1 MMHTWLIRGVS
12 TALLGCLGEAKMK
25 AILMTTTSNT
35 ADMRQFFAAARSN
48 GISYDLHKADL
59 YCRGA
64 FSISSM
70 DHSSSTC
77 VHLPE
82 TQYSQNFRR
91 CAKHVIHQ
99 PTRHKGVNLHQIKYL
114 LNTLVYISI
123 ASTNIISSLC
133 RSITQIGSTS
143 IYWLRVS
150 TNPFRRVHTKTNP
163 FRTCTCSI
171 FFSS

>member
-1 MMHTWLIRGVS
+1 MHTWLIRGVS

-82 TQYSQNFRR
+82 TQYSQNFRA
-91 CAKHVIHQ
+91 AKHMIHQ

-114 LNTLVYISI
+114 LKTLVYNLI
-123 ASTNIISSLC
+123 ASII
-133 RSITQIGSTS
+133 QIGSTS

-150 TNPFRRVHTKTNP
+150 QIHFVVYIQKQIHIVHARAAYSFIP
-163 FRTCTCSI
+163 
-171 FFSS
+171 